1 MSPNRT
7 LGLRWRLD
15 PTVVVVVVVVSEEAR
30 TRGVLGP
37 PTTTPFSWFSGGC
50 VSGIWIEI
58 KTLSFF
64 NLKKERKRERKKYLI
79 FDPHHHSLNK
89 FLSFFL

>member
-15 PTVVVVVVVVSEEAR
+15 PTVVVVVSEEAR

-37 PTTTPFSWFSGGC
+37 PTTPFSWFSGGC
-50 VSGIWIEI
+50 VSGIWREI
-58 KTLSFF
+58 KTLS
-64 NLKKERKRERKKYLI
+64 LI
-79 FDPHHHSLNK
+79 
-89 FLSFFL
+89 